1 MNDAIMGGLIGLGI
15 SVVLVVLD
23 FIMIR
28 KGAAER
34 AKRNHQKEV
43 TLDATERKRI
53 GALMRFCVILPLA
66 LAGAFWVIG

>member
-15 SVVLVVLD
+15 SVFLVVFD
-23 FIMIR
+23 FMMIR

-34 AKRNHQKEV
+34 AKKNHQKEV

-53 GALMRFCVILPLA
+53 GALLRFCVVLPLV
-66 LAGAFWVIG
+66 LAGAFWLIG

>member
-15 SVVLVVLD
+15 SVFLVVFDLM
-23 FIMIR
+23 MIR

-34 AKRNHQKEV
+34 AKKNHQKVV

-53 GALMRFCVILPLA
+53 GSLLRFCVLLPLV
-66 LAGAFWVIG
+66 LAGAFWMLG